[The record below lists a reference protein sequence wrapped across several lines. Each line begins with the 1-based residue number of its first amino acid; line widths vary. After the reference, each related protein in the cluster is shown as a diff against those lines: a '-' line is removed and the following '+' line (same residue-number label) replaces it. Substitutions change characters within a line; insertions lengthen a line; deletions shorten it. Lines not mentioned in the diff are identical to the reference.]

1 MLDPREVAAAGPTI
15 IVVLS
20 VMFAAAA
27 WVYTDAKTHAG
38 RGNPIAASVGSLR
51 LRTPVAWFLVCL
63 VAGEMFIPLYVDSRG

>member
-1 MLDPREVAAAGPTI
+1 MLDPKEVAAAGPTI

-27 WVYTDAKTHAG
+27 WVYADAKTHAG